1 MFGLGMPELLI
12 ILVIILLIFGGR
24 KLPEVARALGKSIN
38 EFKGGSKEGKE
49 VSTSE
54 AEGKNSSSEEKKL
67 S

>member
-24 KLPEVARALGKSIN
+24 KLPEVAKALSKSIN
-38 EFKGGSKEGKE
+38 EFKGASKEEKE

-54 AEGKNSSSEEKKL
+54 GEMKTSPSEDKKVG
-67 S
+67 